1 MKIEELPNCPAWL
14 SQAKTENAD
23 VAWGLNC
30 TVRWNSGQFL
40 GGYFRGGEFLG
51 GYFRGQFRGG
61 EFLGGYFRGQ
71 FLGGEFRGGEFRGG
85 QFLDG
90 QFLGGQFRG
99 GEFRGEKTIQLRGL
113 FGLYKYPIYIAR
125 LANGELWIAMGC
137 LFHSLDQWA
146 EIGIRAS
153 NVEEF
158 PDDGSLRSLER
169 IRAFDFAK
177 QIAIDMKASDK

>member
-40 GGYFRGGEFLG
+40 GG
-51 GYFRGQFRGG
+51 
-61 EFLGGYFRGQ
+61 
-71 FLGGEFRGGEFRGG
+71 EFR
-85 QFLDG
+85 
-90 QFLGGQFRG
+90 GGQFRG

-113 FGLYKYPIYIAR
+113 YGLYKYPIHIAR